1 MGSAG
6 ERARKGLEQAG
17 AEARARELQRQM
29 DALNEATLAL
39 ASEMSLE
46 TLLQSC
52 VDLARQLAGAHYA
65 ALGVPGTDGALEQ
78 FHFSGLSDAE
88 RQAVGDPPSGRGL
101 LGLLLRKERPLR
113 LSDLQEHPRSVG
125 FPPGH
130 PKMRRFLGV
139 PIRSAGRIVGNLY
152 LTKRSRAAEFSEHDQ
167 HLVELL
173 AAHAAIA
180 IERATL
186 HQRIDEETEAKAAT
200 LKELK
205 RANEKLM
212 ELDRLKSEFVS
223 LVSHEL
229 RAPLTN
235 IQGALE
241 LLQDRLGSEE
251 DGPASE
257 LLRVMD
263 QQIRRLTRMVQGV
276 LQVTRIEAG
285 QLPMEPQALA
295 LEPHLEMAVQELEVR
310 ARDHRFRLPSKKPLP
325 RVWADPDRLDEVVS
339 NLLDNAVK
347 FSPDGKEIRIEVT
360 SKGEDAAISVT
371 DQGIGIPADQL
382 ERIFERFHRV
392 EDDGAHSRQ
401 GQGLGLYI
409 ARKLIEAQGGRIWA
423 ESKPGEGS
431 RFSFTLPLAPE
442 QITPDSK

>member
-1 MGSAG
+1 
-6 ERARKGLEQAG
+6 
-17 AEARARELQRQM
+17 M

-39 ASEMSLE
+39 ASELSLE
-46 TLLQSC
+46 RLLQSC

-65 ALGVPGTDGALEQ
+65 AIGVPGTDGSLDQ

-88 RQAVGDPPSGRGL
+88 REAVGDPPSGQGL
-101 LGLLLRKERPLR
+101 LGLLLREGRPLR
-113 LSDLQEHPRSVG
+113 LADLREHPQSAG
-125 FPPGH
+125 FPLGH
-130 PKMRRFLGV
+130 PDMRRFLGV

-152 LTKRSRAAEFSEHDQ
+152 LTKRSRAAEFSERDQ

-180 IERATL
+180 IERAKL
-186 HQRIDEETEAKAAT
+186 RQRIDEETEARAAT

-241 LLQDRLGSEE
+241 LLQDRLSSEE
-251 DGPASE
+251 DSSAAE
-257 LLRVMD
+257 LLGVMD

-276 LQVTRIEAG
+276 LQVARIEAG
-285 QLPMEPQALA
+285 QLPMKPRSLA

-325 RVWADPDRLDEVVS
+325 RVWADPDRLDEVVG

-360 SKGEDAAISVT
+360 SGGEDAVVSVT
-371 DQGIGIPADQL
+371 DQGVGIPPDQL

-392 EDDGAHSRQ
+392 EDDGALNRE

-431 RFSFTLPLAPE
+431 RFSFTLPLARE
-442 QITPDSK
+442 KKGRDSE